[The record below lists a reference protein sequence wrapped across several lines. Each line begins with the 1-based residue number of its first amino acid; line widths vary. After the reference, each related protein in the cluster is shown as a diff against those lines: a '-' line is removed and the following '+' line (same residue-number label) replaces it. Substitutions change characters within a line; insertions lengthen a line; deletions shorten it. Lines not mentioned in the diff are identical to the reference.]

1 MQRFLAYFCII
12 YLASSYLATGVQ
24 AVIEGDAFH
33 TQSPVARNV
42 LCAAEKLDG
51 WLKHPENHLP
61 AKEFLSWLLSTLKA
75 CVPRDISSTRMREK
89 MWSAYHQLRCSSSYV
104 SKWQC
109 FLKQSLGVESHPIL
123 YQSIGN
129 AILDQVVTEKS
140 HVSDT
145 LSSTE
150 QPSITEQELNALR
163 YAAGYIPR
171 ALSKKLKKSA
181 HPLKDGMQLCLLDL
195 LNDGDEQE
203 GAAKEWIN
211 LIDRGSLKHINES
224 TFQVMVAMELELRKH
239 LQCKKPPNFVCE
251 ITEHI
256 LKNEDVQF
264 HWCIVACDWE
274 EEEAEALLEQVVK
287 MWVTIRGFSFAS
299 AWVEKF
305 KTASAKSLQKSKG
318 LRKKLINKESK

>member
-1 MQRFLAYFCII
+1 M
-12 YLASSYLATGVQ
+12 Q

-33 TQSPVARNV
+33 TQSPLARNV

-51 WLKHPENHLP
+51 WLKHPENCLP
-61 AKEFLSWLLSTLKA
+61 AKEFSSWLLSTLKA
-75 CVPRDISSTRMREK
+75 CVPCNISSTRMREK

-129 AILDQVVTEKS
+129 AILDQVVTEKC

-171 ALSKKLKKSA
+171 ALSKKQRS
-181 HPLKDGMQLCLLDL
+181 Q
-195 LNDGDEQE
+195 
-203 GAAKEWIN
+203 
-211 LIDRGSLKHINES
+211 HIPS
-224 TFQVMVAMELELRKH
+224 
-239 LQCKKPPNFVCE
+239 
-251 ITEHI
+251 
-256 LKNEDVQF
+256 
-264 HWCIVACDWE
+264 
-274 EEEAEALLEQVVK
+274 K
-287 MWVTIRGFSFAS
+287 MGCSCVY
-299 AWVEKF
+299 
-305 KTASAKSLQKSKG
+305 
-318 LRKKLINKESK
+318 